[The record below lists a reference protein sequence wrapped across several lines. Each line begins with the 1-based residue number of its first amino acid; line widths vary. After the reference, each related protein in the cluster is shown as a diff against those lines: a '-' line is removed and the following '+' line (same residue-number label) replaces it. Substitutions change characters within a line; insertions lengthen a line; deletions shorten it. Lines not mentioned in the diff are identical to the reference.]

1 MLIFP
6 RFRAFRS
13 KTFTYQLNMTS
24 ASLTARSTFLYDAHR
39 QTLHLITRL
48 SKLPIQPGSS
58 SLDPEEPD
66 ARVELS
72 AEIHQNLKDQEEE
85 LELLRQEVEDLTNT
99 SAWNGRLRRDSEKDR
114 EFTSLA
120 AQVARLGE
128 DLKLYYIFSPCLDNS
143 C

>member
-1 MLIFP
+1 
-6 RFRAFRS
+6 
-13 KTFTYQLNMTS
+13 MTS
-24 ASLTARSTFLYDAHR
+24 ASLTARSTSLYDAHR

-58 SLDPEEPD
+58 SLDPEEAD

-99 SAWNGRLRRDSEKDR
+99 SSWNGRLRRDSEKDR

-128 DLKLYYIFSPCLDNS
+128 DLKLYYIFSPCLGDS

>member
-1 MLIFP
+1 
-6 RFRAFRS
+6 
-13 KTFTYQLNMTS
+13 MTS
-24 ASLTARSTFLYDAHR
+24 ASLSARLTSLYDAHR
-39 QTLHLITRL
+39 QTLHLVTRL
-48 SKLPIQPGSS
+48 SKLPIQLGSS
-58 SLDPEEPD
+58 SLDPEEAD

-85 LELLRQEVEDLTNT
+85 LELLRQEFEDLTNT
-99 SAWNGRLRRDSEKDR
+99 SSWNGRLRRDSEKDR

-128 DLKLYYIFSPCLDNS
+128 DLKLYYIFSPRFRDS